1 MITQPSWLSPLLI
14 TALILS
20 TYGIGMRHGQ
30 ARGEANV
37 ETLKNRHA
45 EQRLSAERDAF
56 LRFRQQISRAQQS
69 EELMFEYMARHAEQA
84 KTRQERIPHVT
95 TRYLP
100 APSQVAQPVPH
111 CVFTVGWLR
120 DFNAALGVPSDL
132 TRAADTEPAE
142 TPNGA
147 TRANAEL
154 LESGVTPAD
163 ILAHAQDYGLWVRH
177 LVEQLNAVLDLQSGA
192 NHP

>member
-1 MITQPSWLSPLLI
+1 VITQPSWLSPLLV
-14 TALILS
+14 TAVILS
-20 TYGIGMRHGQ
+20 TYSVGVRHGQ
-30 ARGEANV
+30 ARGEANLEV
-37 ETLKNRHA
+37 LKNRHA
-45 EQRLSAERDAF
+45 EQQLSAERDAHLGF
-56 LRFRQQISRAQQS
+56 LQQISRAQQS

-100 APSQVAQPVPH
+100 ASSQTAQPVPH

-120 DFNAALGVPSDL
+120 DFNAALGVPSGL
-132 TRAADTEPAE
+132 TGAADTEPAE

-147 TRANAEL
+147 TRADAEL

-163 ILAHAQDYGLWVRH
+163 ILAHAQDYGLWVRR
-177 LVEQLNAVLDLQSGA
+177 LVGQLNAVLDLRSGTD
-192 NHP
+192 HP